1 MILYPQ
7 YETIRDVNSK
17 LIFKRGSTNSDDM
30 ISAVISVG
38 ELLWNENEKQYL
50 HKLSKDIK
58 TIYDFVFT
66 VVHFSE
72 AGCSK
77 LSLYACSKP
86 WVKS

>member
-38 ELLWNENEKQYL
+38 ELL
-50 HKLSKDIK
+50 
-58 TIYDFVFT
+58 
-66 VVHFSE
+66 
-72 AGCSK
+72 
-77 LSLYACSKP
+77 
-86 WVKS
+86 